1 MAKYDA
7 MFDPRK
13 HNRPGTYAKSVV
25 VFRRGK
31 DLIVRK
37 YVKPKNPRTP
47 GQVAS
52 REKLGTRSKKV
63 ALAWAK
69 LTLEE
74 RDRCRR
80 LAQKRGLATGFMA
93 YTQIWWSQ
101 GSKPGKLTWRA
112 PREGRQMALKMK
124 SKKPLKP

>member
-25 VFRRGK
+25 VFKRGE

-52 REKLGTRSKKV
+52 REKLGKRSKKV

-93 YTQIWWSQ
+93 FTQIWWNQ
-101 GSKPGKLTWRA
+101 GTRDGKPRLRA
-112 PREGRQMALKMK
+112 PRGGRQLALKMK
-124 SKKPLKP
+124 SKKPAKR

>member
-13 HNRPGTYAKSVV
+13 HNRPGTYANSVV

-52 REKLGTRSKKV
+52 REKLGKRSKKV
-63 ALAWAK
+63 ALAWGK
-69 LTLEE
+69 LTLED

-93 YTQIWWSQ
+93 FTQIWWNK

-112 PREGRQMALKMK
+112 PRGGRQLALKMK
-124 SKKPLKP
+124 LKKPLKH